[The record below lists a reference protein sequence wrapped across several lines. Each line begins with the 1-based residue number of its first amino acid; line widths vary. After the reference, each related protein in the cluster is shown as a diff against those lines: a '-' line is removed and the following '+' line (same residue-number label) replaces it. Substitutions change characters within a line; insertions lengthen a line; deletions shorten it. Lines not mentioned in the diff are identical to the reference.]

1 MNDRN
6 TEEVNL
12 EVKSTSTK
20 TFMQVSVGYIQY
32 CYYTLIYFFLESLR
46 QYKCRSPKQAPQ
58 VSKRQKTNKQTI
70 MDDFLL
76 PKKQSLGSS
85 EHSAF
90 HSPTGTCGVSSRL
103 RWPGRA
109 VKRRLIR
116 RNRSEV

>member
-6 TEEVNL
+6 TEKVNL

-20 TFMQVSVGYIQY
+20 TFMQVSVGYIQC

-46 QYKCRSPKQAPQ
+46 QYKCRSPKQTPQ
-58 VSKRQKTNKQTI
+58 VSKRQKKKTKKQTI
-70 MDDFLL
+70 MDDFVL

-103 RWPGRA
+103 ALAWAGCKET
-109 VKRRLIR
+109 V
-116 RNRSEV
+116 N